1 MRKTSD
7 VINLLVCGSDDEAHA
22 VACIASSKEGTNVQ
36 MFSLGQEEKDCW
48 NAEVEVAFLWRAKE
62 PTHILSKPVV
72 VKKNPEDAMR
82 DIDMV
87 VFVLP
92 ASAHQ
97 RYFEALLPHIKPGT
111 SIVGLPGH
119 PGFGFQA
126 RHVLGEKGQQC
137 TVVNFESLPWTCR
150 THELGLKCEM
160 FGFKESLIYAIKVN
174 N

>member
-1 MRKTSD
+1 MRNTSD
-7 VINLLVCGSDDEAHA
+7 VINLLVCGSGDEAHA
-22 VACIASSKEGTNVQ
+22 VACIASSKKGTNVQ
-36 MFSLGQEEKDCW
+36 MFSLDQEETDW
-48 NAEVEVAFLWRAKE
+48 NAVVEVAVQWRAKE
-62 PTHILSKPVV
+62 PTHFSYKAVM
-72 VKKNPEDAMR
+72 VKKSPEDAMR
-82 DIDMV
+82 DVNMV

-126 RHVLGEKGQQC
+126 RHVLGDTVQQC

-150 THELGLKCEM
+150 THELGMKCEM
-160 FGFKESLIYAIKVN
+160 FGSKESLICAIKVN